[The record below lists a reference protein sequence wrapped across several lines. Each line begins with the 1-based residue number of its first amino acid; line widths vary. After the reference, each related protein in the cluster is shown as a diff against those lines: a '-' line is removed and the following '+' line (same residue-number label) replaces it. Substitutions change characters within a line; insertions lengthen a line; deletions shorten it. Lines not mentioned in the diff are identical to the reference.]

1 MHPSSANSGGGS
13 RSHRRFAPEA
23 VLATAACVAAR
34 AAQFILSTKVGR
46 YGQADFDFSAE
57 RVRRS
62 VEESLSRLQVQ
73 HIDIVQCHDIE
84 FGDLDQVVR
93 ETLPGASARGAPSC
107 RIDARTHA

>member
-1 MHPSSANSGGGS
+1 MTRRARERQLSVARRRWRVDGATPNSA
-13 RSHRRFAPEA
+13 
-23 VLATAACVAAR
+23 VAAR